1 LLNHHLKKDNSFQT
15 LVNLGTQGFLP
26 LFEGLLTSDMSEK
39 ENSALTVAEKKK
51 ANKLIDRVIKHR
63 TLERQK
69 TVVFAMDEVDR
80 KLLIR
85 AFIKIVEGK
94 ILDNEPQLQ

>member
-1 LLNHHLKKDNSFQT
+1 MLTQQLKKDDSLQT

-26 LFEGLLTSDMSEK
+26 LFEGVMNTDFRSLESTKLSIAD
-39 ENSALTVAEKKK
+39 KKK

-69 TVVFAMDEVDR
+69 TVVFAMDESER
-80 KLLIR
+80 RILIKT
-85 AFIKIVEGK
+85 FLKMVENK
-94 ILDNEPQLQ
+94 ILDAGPQLQ